1 MNSNRNKRMRSAAVI
16 VCKKTGCMNS
26 NLNKRMRSAAAIGC
40 KETGCMN
47 SNLNKRILSAAV
59 IRCKETEQYRHQRV
73 QTEKI
78 PGRKKEGDTK

>member
-1 MNSNRNKRMRSAAVI
+1 MNSNLNKRMRSAAAI

-47 SNLNKRILSAAV
+47 SNLNKRMRSAAV

-78 PGRKKEGDTK
+78 PGRKKKGDTK